1 MLFISRKYSIHQ
13 IFYHLLRGNHG
24 ISYLQSNTKRKIES
38 LENTGKIFKLAGYN
52 LIYKLWVKRDK
63 PTNQGWHISA
73 DDLIREFS
81 SGNETYE
88 NLRFVIDF
96 HPSAKWRIGLIEL
109 LDIYVYTWQGS
120 QKNQASWSPMMLRF
134 HDIMY
139 EEFKNEITE
148 KKKATK
154 ISLIDSPAYN
164 DDFVEFLYLNGDDKS
179 WNWGMNGMTNAAF
192 IHGAARDYFRQFF

>member
-1 MLFISRKYSIHQ
+1 LFKDSIP
-13 IFYHLLRGNHG
+13 
-24 ISYLQSNTKRKIES
+24 SSNIQPFFKGETMAFLIYRVLKKEKIEL
-38 LENTGKIFKLAGYN
+38 LENTGRTFKLAGYN
-52 LIYKLWVKRDK
+52 LIYNLWKKKGK
-63 PTNQGWHISA
+63 PTNQGWHVSA
-73 DDLIREFS
+73 DELIREFS

-88 NLRFVIDF
+88 NLRFFIDF

-120 QKNQASWSPMMLRF
+120 QKGQASWSPMMLRF
-134 HDIMY
+134 RDVMY
-139 EEFKNEITE
+139 EEFENEITE
-148 KKKATK
+148 NEKMTK

-192 IHGAARDYFRQFF
+192 IRGAARDYFRPFF